1 MSRAKSTN
9 RKQVSFETDDKISI
23 LMILMVN
30 LIIISMVKHG
40 KRKY

>member
-9 RKQVSFETDDKISI
+9 RKQVSFETDDKILI

-30 LIIISMVKHG
+30 VIISMVKQG